1 MPVAAAAISAAFS
14 YVSAAAASAAYSAA
28 TAIGI
33 SSATAGTIG
42 AAVSSSIM
50 WVGSA
55 TGFSTLMAVGSV
67 VSSLSQKVPQPAG
80 AVVQLDTKLSAT
92 PPRTV
97 GFGRTALA
105 GTMLYQAVSGVKKPD
120 DNTRL
125 HRIIGLSVGPIDSI
139 ESFFIGDKELT
150 FGTSGLYGLGEV
162 VGVSSTEPDSKLW
175 RTNYRQGYSLGQTP
189 EPSAPPIYTGTAMP
203 GLSATSKLSGIAHI
217 TQHLDFHPEN
227 FPTGDPK
234 NGGYRIIGKWSLLYD
249 PRKDSTYPGGSGS
262 HRLNDPNTFE
272 WGENPLIVALN
283 FALGHFQ
290 NGKLVWGM
298 GAPPETI
305 DIPAFVA
312 AANIA
317 DANGWTTG
325 GEFSTVDDKFAVLST
340 ILASASAKPV
350 NHSGHLSVF
359 CDAPMASVLTL
370 TKADVV
376 GSVELSTSTAWRDR
390 RNRAIAFSRSE
401 ANGWEMIGGEPIA
414 PSTYLAEDG
423 EQKTLEINLPYVQD
437 AVQANQV
444 GAYELVNTREFLNFT
459 VTCTPR
465 LAMAARP
472 GDCITLDLPEI
483 AAANRKCVVMA
494 ADIDPGSWQI
504 TLTLRSET
512 DGKHAFALGQTTE
525 GPSSPG
531 LSGSYDPSNPYT
543 PTDADGFPSWTI
555 VGSSISKDG
564 VVMPALVVGGQ
575 VDDDN
580 CREVIVDYR
589 EFGSADNDWT
599 NWTTASPS
607 ATRFEIA
614 PLKSAQSYYVSVQY
628 RNGFGALSKRLI
640 LGPAT
645 TADLKIDAGKID
657 FLEALGTAS
666 LAEFAE
672 AVNEATD
679 AANEAAASVSTIID
693 DVGLLAETSIEQ
705 SLRDVYLKDY
715 AEALGYLDGVPV
727 GTAITSEKNER
738 IEGDTAL
745 AETFDMIGSK
755 SGDGLSF
762 IIDTSKVKVSPT
774 ESLGERFT
782 ALVAQA
788 GEEADAKIL
797 EERSVWSAADAA
809 QAATTTLLDARVGDA
824 EAAITTEATARVE
837 GDTSLANTIA
847 LMGVV
852 NEDGTAFELN
862 TSTVEVGGG
871 QSLASRMNAL
881 QSASDTN
888 SASITSLST
897 TVTNNQTSTATSIS
911 NLTATT
917 NGHTSSITSLNT
929 VTSNYGA
936 KSVLATNVNGHVAG
950 TTLLNG
956 GPGLSSFI
964 VQADRIAL
972 SSSSGGVV
980 VVPFVVSGSTVYM
993 DNVVARNIGAGTIT
1007 ANQVVANNLTQT
1019 TILMSTS
1026 SQTLSSSEQT
1036 ICSGSVAVQ
1045 GKVELHIFANFN
1057 QTSGSPA
1064 GAGVNV
1070 YRNGSLIAA
1079 YGQYCAGAWGSNYG
1093 TWVVPDQPGDGTHTY
1108 TVNAYTTG
1116 GSSGNPTKTICRIQ
1130 ANVKKTEA

>member
-1 MPVAAAAISAAFS
+1 MPMAAAAISAAFS

-50 WVGSA
+50 WVGTA
-55 TGFSTLMAVGSV
+55 NGFGTLMAVGSV

-97 GFGRTALA
+97 AFGRTALA

-120 DNTRL
+120 DNIRL

-139 ESFFIGDKELT
+139 ESFHIGDKELN
-150 FGTSGLYGLGEV
+150 FGADGLYGLSEV
-162 VGVSSTEPDSKLW
+162 TSVSGTAPDSKLW

-189 EPSAPPIYTGTAMP
+189 EPAAPPTYTGTAMP
-203 GLSATSKLSGIAHI
+203 GLSAASKLSGIAHI
-217 TQHLDFHPEN
+217 TQHLDFHAEN

-234 NGGYRIIGKWSLLYD
+234 NGGYRIVGKWAKLYD
-249 PRKDSTYPGGSGS
+249 PRKDSTYLGGLGS
-262 HRLNDPNTFE
+262 HRLDDPDTFE
-272 WGENPLIVALN
+272 WGENPIIMALN

-298 GAPPETI
+298 GAPRETI
-305 DIPAFVA
+305 DIAAFVA

-317 DANGWTTG
+317 DVNGWKAA
-325 GEFSTVDDKFAVLST
+325 GEFSTVDDKFSVLST

-359 CDAPMASVLTL
+359 IDAPMASVLTL

-401 ANGWEMIGGEPIA
+401 ANGWEMVGGEPIA
-414 PSTYLAEDG
+414 PSIYLAEDG
-423 EQKTLEINLPYVQD
+423 EQKTLEINYPYVQD
-437 AVQANQV
+437 PVQANQL
-444 GAYELVNTREFLNFT
+444 GAYELTNTREFLNFT

-465 LAMAARP
+465 LSMAARP
-472 GDCITLDLPEI
+472 GDCITLDLPDI

-494 ADIDPGSWQI
+494 ADIDPATWQI

-525 GPSSPG
+525 APSSPS

-543 PTDADGFPSWTI
+543 PTDAFGFPSWTI
-555 VGSSISKDG
+555 IGNSVSKDG
-564 VVMPALVVGGQ
+564 VVMPAVVIGGQ

-589 EFGSADNDWT
+589 EFSADDDDWT
-599 NWTTASPS
+599 NWTTASPD
-607 ATRFEIA
+607 AKRFEIA
-614 PLKSAQSYYVSVQY
+614 PLKSAQAYYVSVQY

-693 DVGLLAETSIEQ
+693 DVGLLSETSIEQ
-705 SLRDVYLKDY
+705 SLRAVRLRDY
-715 AEALGYLDGVPV
+715 VEELGYLDGQPIA
-727 GTAITSEKNER
+727 TAITFEKNER
-738 IEGDTAL
+738 ITADEAF
-745 AETFDMIGSK
+745 AETLAMIGAK
-755 SGDGLSF
+755 SGDNLSF
-762 IIDTSKVKVSPT
+762 IIDTDRVRVSPT
-774 ESLGERFT
+774 ESLAERFS

-797 EERSVWSAADAA
+797 DERSVWSSNVAAIANA
-809 QAATTTLLDARVGDA
+809 TTLLTTRMGDA
-824 EAAITTEATARVE
+824 EAGIITVANAVTTAETSFGSQLALLGAKNSNGTAFVLNQDTVQVAPGQSFASTLTGLQSNTASNQAAITT
-837 GDTSLANTIA
+837 LANT
-847 LMGVV
+847 VT
-852 NEDGTAFELN
+852 TAN
-862 TSTVEVGGG
+862 AAVST
-871 QSLASRMNAL
+871 RI
-881 QSASDTN
+881 DT
-888 SASITSLST
+888 IST
-897 TVTNNQTSTATSIS
+897 TVGS
-911 NLTATT
+911 
-917 NGHTSSITSLNT
+917 HTSSISTLTSASSTYGARWGVTLNT
-929 VTSNYGA
+929 
-936 KSVLATNVNGHVAG
+936 NGHMSG
-950 TTLLNG
+950 LILNNG
-956 GPGLSSFI
+956 GSSKSNI
-964 VQADRIAL
+964 TMVADSVVIA
-972 SSSSGGVV
+972 SSSGGVQV
-980 VVPFVVSGSTVYM
+980 APFAVSGSTVYM
-993 DNVVARNIGAGTIT
+993 DNVVARNIGANTIT

-1019 TILMSTS
+1019 TTILSTS
-1026 SQTLSSSEQT
+1026 SQTLSSGEQT
-1036 ICSGSVAVQ
+1036 ICSGSVSVQ
-1045 GKVELHIFANFN
+1045 GKVDLMIFVNFS
-1057 QTSGSPA
+1057 QSSGSPA

-1079 YGQYCAGAWGSNYG
+1079 FGQYCMGAWGNNYG

-1116 GSSGNPTKTICRIQ
+1116 GSSGNPTKTVCRIQ
-1130 ANVKKTEA
+1130 ANVKKSEV